1 MDSCPIAGRNLG
13 FSRPGCMLGDV
24 YVDPRLV
31 RHVEES
37 SGLTPTEAARLVED
51 VLSFHDEPVEE
62 WVRRRHA
69 ELKTYG
75 ARNAEIFTRLREE
88 LRGHVVAA
96 PDLSERQLR
105 RMIYG

>member
-1 MDSCPIAGRNLG
+1 MPDFGQELEFRAFWMHARH
-13 FSRPGCMLGDV
+13 V

-31 RHVEES
+31 RHVEET
-37 SGLTPTEAARLVED
+37 SGLTSAEASRLVED
-51 VLSFHDEPVEE
+51 VLSFHDEPVED

-69 ELKTYG
+69 ELRTYG
-75 ARNAEIFTRLREE
+75 ARNAEIFARLREE

>member
-1 MDSCPIAGRNLG
+1 M
-13 FSRPGCMLGDV
+13 

-37 SGLTPTEAARLVED
+37 SGLTTTEALRLVED

-75 ARNAEIFTRLREE
+75 VRNAAIFALLKEE
-88 LRGHVVAA
+88 LRGHLVAA